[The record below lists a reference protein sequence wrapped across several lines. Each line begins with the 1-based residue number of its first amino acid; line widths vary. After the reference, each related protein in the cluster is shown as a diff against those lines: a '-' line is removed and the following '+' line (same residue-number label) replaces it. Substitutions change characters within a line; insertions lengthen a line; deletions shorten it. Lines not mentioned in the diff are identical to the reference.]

1 MIDLNNQKIAS
12 KDIELYF
19 NENGQLGK
27 NARLKG
33 SSLISENN
41 KTIIKNGI
49 FTTCK
54 KNEKCPPWS
63 LKSKKIIHDI
73 DKKIITYDKSTLQFY
88 DVPVFYFPKFFHPDP
103 TVKRQSGFLIP
114 SLINSSKNGTST
126 RIPYYHVIDDHKD
139 LTITPQIY
147 FNKDFLIQN
156 EFRQKEKYTS
166 HITDFSLKKFEKS
179 SKSHFFSNTKKN

>member
-1 MIDLNNQKIAS
+1 MILYVLKGEDINLDRNNLKLSSKKKSNLKDNYNNILNLDGFNYSIKNKQIQTNQLIFLDNKGNRYVSKNSMIDLNNQKIAS

-41 KTIIKNGI
+41 KTIINNGI

-63 LKSKKIIHDI
+63 LKSKK
-73 DKKIITYDKSTLQFY
+73 
-88 DVPVFYFPKFFHPDP
+88 
-103 TVKRQSGFLIP
+103 
-114 SLINSSKNGTST
+114 
-126 RIPYYHVIDDHKD
+126 
-139 LTITPQIY
+139 
-147 FNKDFLIQN
+147 
-156 EFRQKEKYTS
+156 
-166 HITDFSLKKFEKS
+166 
-179 SKSHFFSNTKKN
+179 